1 MYIPEP
7 ASLLGLRAQSKTAWH
22 SPPRGPTATS
32 PLPSQQHTTT
42 RTHAPRLLH
51 TLLQD
56 RRLVSCSSSGQ
67 FTNGRTSA
75 SAVAMPDASQWRA
88 QTSRPPP
95 IGGHPTCLA
104 LPSPCSKPTRASHV
118 RVLRGTRE
126 RQHSPTQSPSPH
138 NPRLAVMAKRVL
150 FRHLNN
156 PEKLWSQFMG
166 FFHIIGIGIVQRDRS
181 SKAAAFL
188 SPLVG
193 CRRFF
198 FRNNVLL
205 ISLARM
211 GLAPPLRQFIESD
224 SCELPGPQ
232 QGRRPHDVVL
242 VCSRGGVVDGPSKC
256 PARFAP
262 TTLRVP
268 ASHLP
273 PFASVP
279 TPTS

>member
-1 MYIPEP
+1 M
-7 ASLLGLRAQSKTAWH
+7 
-22 SPPRGPTATS
+22 
-32 PLPSQQHTTT
+32 
-42 RTHAPRLLH
+42 
-51 TLLQD
+51 
-56 RRLVSCSSSGQ
+56 SCSSCGQ

-75 SAVAMPDASQWRA
+75 SAVAMLDASQWRA
-88 QTSRPPP
+88 QTSRQPP

-138 NPRLAVMAKRVL
+138 NRRLALIAKRVL

-156 PEKLWSQFMG
+156 PEKLWCQFMG

-205 ISLARM
+205 ISLARV
-211 GLAPPLRQFIESD
+211 GLAPPSASSSSLILANFRDHSKGGGHTMLSSFVLE
-224 SCELPGPQ
+224 
-232 QGRRPHDVVL
+232 VVW
-242 VCSRGGVVDGPSKC
+242 ST
-256 PARFAP
+256 AQ
-262 TTLRVP
+262 
-268 ASHLP
+268 
-273 PFASVP
+273 ASVP
-279 TPTS
+279 PVLPPQLFVCPQAICLPLLPCPRQLRDSVQRGTVTC